1 MCARKIQKKTRL
13 FVCLLARHTHTRTVP
28 YRTTGDAMA
37 TAMDAD
43 DDARSRLVFDDA
55 DSEIIDAV
63 TTTPTARVGGDGFN
77 EDFEM
82 QTVDVQTAPRVLMT
96 ETPVGDGRSSAAT
109 MKKLGGGGTRG
120 GGLFQRFNSSLGDF
134 FARGGSGGGKRERVA
149 SPAVKATRAKLV
161 GGRAR
166 ADVSR
171 VARELASVLDE
182 PKVRLLARAID
193 TLGEDVCRSFA
204 EEAAEAQ
211 ANGGEWTASGERKR
225 TTGGIFWSIV
235 RARASKEDYDVIFAE
250 ERARHKERVKARR
263 ARAYA
268 AGKEN
273 VPPVDGVAAP
283 TMAQILFGSI
293 RDEHFVQSRTPL
305 APITMDPSM
314 KTPKATVKAVSRT
327 FWADDDEEDEAI
339 AAPAAPFKSTKSADF
354 TFAQIAARGVAAPR

>member
-1 MCARKIQKKTRL
+1 
-13 FVCLLARHTHTRTVP
+13 
-28 YRTTGDAMA
+28 MA

-55 DSEIIDAV
+55 DSEIIDDCV
-63 TTTPTARVGGDGFN
+63 TTTPTASVGGGFDDA
-77 EDFEM
+77 DFEM
-82 QTVDVQTAPRVLMT
+82 QTVDATTDDVAPRVLMT
-96 ETPVGDGRSSAAT
+96 ETPVGDARSSAAT
-109 MKKLGGGGTRG
+109 MKKLGGGTH

-134 FARGGSGGGKRERVA
+134 FARGGSGGGGKRERVA

-193 TLGEDVCRSFA
+193 TLGEDVCRGFA

-235 RARASKEDYDVIFAE
+235 RARASKEDYDAIFAE

-305 APITMDPSM
+305 ATIPMDSSM
-314 KTPKATVKAVSRT
+314 KTPKATVKAVGRT
-327 FWADDDEEDEAI
+327 FWADDEEDQAK
-339 AAPAAPFKSTKSADF
+339 AAPAAPFKSAKSDF
-354 TFAQIAARGVAAPR
+354 TFAQIAARGAAPR

>member
-1 MCARKIQKKTRL
+1 MDLRSAKIQKQTK
-13 FVCLLARHTHTRTVP
+13 VGASHARAYRP
-28 YRTTGDAMA
+28 YDAMA

-43 DDARSRLVFDDA
+43 DGDARSRLVFDDA

-63 TTTPTARVGGDGFN
+63 TTTPTARVGGGLN

-82 QTVDVQTAPRVLMT
+82 QTVDTTTDVVVAPRVLMT
-96 ETPVGDGRSSAAT
+96 ETPVGERRSSAAT
-109 MKKLGGGGTRG
+109 MKKLGGGTH

-134 FARGGSGGGKRERVA
+134 FARGGGGGKRERVA

-193 TLGEDVCRSFA
+193 TLGEDLCRSFA

-305 APITMDPSM
+305 APITMDSSM
-314 KTPKATVKAVSRT
+314 KTPKATVKAVGRT
-327 FWADDDEEDEAI
+327 FWADDEEDEEE
-339 AAPAAPFKSTKSADF
+339 AAPAAPFKSAKSDF
-354 TFAQIAARGVAAPR
+354 TFAQIAARGVAPR

>member
-1 MCARKIQKKTRL
+1 
-13 FVCLLARHTHTRTVP
+13 
-28 YRTTGDAMA
+28 MA

-63 TTTPTARVGGDGFN
+63 TTTPTARVGTNGFN

-82 QTVDVQTAPRVLMT
+82 QTVDDDDEVAPRVLMT
-96 ETPVGDGRSSAAT
+96 ETPVGDARSSAAT
-109 MKKLGGGGTRG
+109 MKKLGGGRTHGG

-235 RARASKEDYDVIFAE
+235 RARASKEDYDVVFAE

-305 APITMDPSM
+305 APITMDSSM
-314 KTPKATVKAVSRT
+314 KTPKATVKAVGRT
-327 FWADDDEEDEAI
+327 FWADDEEDEEE
-339 AAPAAPFKSTKSADF
+339 AAPAAPFKSAKSSDF
-354 TFAQIAARGVAAPR
+354 TFAQIAARGVAPR

>member
-1 MCARKIQKKTRL
+1 MA
-13 FVCLLARHTHTRTVP
+13 
-28 YRTTGDAMA
+28 A
-37 TAMDAD
+37 TAMCVD

-63 TTTPTARVGGDGFN
+63 TTTPTATVGGGLKK
-77 EDFEM
+77 DFEM
-82 QTVDVQTAPRVLMT
+82 QTVSDDDDDAPRVLMT
-96 ETPVGDGRSSAAT
+96 ETPGCDERGVGT
-109 MKKLGGGGTRG
+109 KKLGGGN
-120 GGLFQRFNSSLGDF
+120 GGLFQRLNSSLGDF
-134 FARGGSGGGKRERVA
+134 FARGGGGGKRDRVA

-193 TLGEDVCRSFA
+193 TLGEDACRSFA

-211 ANGGEWTASGERKR
+211 ANGGELTASGERKR

-293 RDEHFVQSRTPL
+293 RDEHFVHQPRTPL
-305 APITMDPSM
+305 APIIMDASM

-327 FWADDDEEDEAI
+327 FWADDVDVADDGR
-339 AAPAAPFKSTKSADF
+339 AAPAAPVKSAKSDF
-354 TFAQIAARGVAAPR
+354 TFAQIAARGAAPR

>member
-1 MCARKIQKKTRL
+1 
-13 FVCLLARHTHTRTVP
+13 
-28 YRTTGDAMA
+28 MA

-63 TTTPTARVGGDGFN
+63 TTTPTGRVGGGGLSLN

-82 QTVDVQTAPRVLMT
+82 QTVDTAPRVLMT
-96 ETPVGDGRSSAAT
+96 ETPVVGGDEARSCAAT
-109 MKKLGGGGTRG
+109 MKKLGGGTR

-134 FARGGSGGGKRERVA
+134 FARGGSGGGKRERVV

-327 FWADDDEEDEAI
+327 FWADDEEDEAK
-339 AAPAAPFKSTKSADF
+339 AAPAAPFKSAKSDF
-354 TFAQIAARGVAAPR
+354 TFAQIAARGVAPR

>member
-1 MCARKIQKKTRL
+1 MT
-13 FVCLLARHTHTRTVP
+13 
-28 YRTTGDAMA
+28 

-63 TTTPTARVGGDGFN
+63 TTTPTARVGTNGFN

-82 QTVDVQTAPRVLMT
+82 QTVDDDDDDVAPRVLMT
-96 ETPVGDGRSSAAT
+96 ETPVGDARSSAAM
-109 MKKLGGGGTRG
+109 MKKLGGGTHGG

-166 ADVSR
+166 
-171 VARELASVLDE
+171 VLDE

-235 RARASKEDYDVIFAE
+235 RARASKEEYDVIFAE

-305 APITMDPSM
+305 APITMDSSM
-314 KTPKATVKAVSRT
+314 KTPKATVKAVGRT
-327 FWADDDEEDEAI
+327 FWADDEEDEEE
-339 AAPAAPFKSTKSADF
+339 AAPAAPTKSAKSSDF
-354 TFAQIAARGVAAPR
+354 TFAQIAARGVAPR

>member
-1 MCARKIQKKTRL
+1 
-13 FVCLLARHTHTRTVP
+13 
-28 YRTTGDAMA
+28 MA

-63 TTTPTARVGGDGFN
+63 TTTPTARVGGFN

-82 QTVDVQTAPRVLMT
+82 QTVDDEVAPRVLMT
-96 ETPVGDGRSSAAT
+96 ETPVGDARSCAAT
-109 MKKLGGGGTRG
+109 MKKLGGGGRTHGGG

-134 FARGGSGGGKRERVA
+134 FARGGSGKRERVA

-235 RARASKEDYDVIFAE
+235 RARASKEDYDVVFAE

-305 APITMDPSM
+305 APITMDSSM
-314 KTPKATVKAVSRT
+314 KTPKATVKAVGRT
-327 FWADDDEEDEAI
+327 FWADDDEEDEEEQ
-339 AAPAAPFKSTKSADF
+339 AAPEAPFKSAKSSDF
-354 TFAQIAARGVAAPR
+354 TFAQIAARGVAPR